1 MKSIK
6 YVKFD
11 DIEPEKFIPILNE
24 ESIRNHLIAHDFFDA
39 QSISKWIKEKIACDA
54 MSKCRVR
61 AVYIDNVL
69 AGWCGI
75 QQDDADYEIA
85 IVLSKASWGIGT
97 SIFRDLVSWSKEL
110 GHKEILIHLLETC
123 PAYKFLKRISTRVRR
138 TKKFGRDFLTYHVPV
153 QGIYLP
159 KYIIKRH

>member
-11 DIEPEKFIPILNE
+11 DIEPEEFIPILNE
-24 ESIRNHLIAHDFFDA
+24 GSIRNHLIAHDFFDT
-39 QSISKWIKEKIACDA
+39 QSINKWIKEKTACDA
-54 MSKCRVR
+54 MPKCRVR

-75 QQDDADYEIA
+75 QQDGSDYEIA

-97 SIFRDLVSWSKEL
+97 SIFKELVSWSEEL
-110 GHKEILIHLLETC
+110 GHKEILIHLLETR
-123 PAYKFLKRISTRVRR
+123 PAYRFLKRISTKVRR
-138 TKKFGRDFLTYHVPV
+138 TKKFGRNFLTYHVPV
-153 QGIYLP
+153 
-159 KYIIKRH
+159 